1 MEGVSCRGL
10 ERSLPSLEMKRVQS
24 MSEQENN
31 PPPDSLHSLVPNHST
46 AAQMSNS
53 QQERQASSTFPQEQQ
68 ACSTSSR
75 VQPPRCP
82 LQSLTISLP
91 GVDASSSGQH
101 PYPGGDEAEEKQIP
115 ASVFQ
120 FPPPLHHNP
129 LFHHAPRQNPPFHQA
144 PHQHQP
150 LLKKESPVTCVVE
163 QEGHLCLQLRYE
175 REVFLEKNL
184 LFRCAGYKGFMRVL
198 CCS

>member
-10 ERSLPSLEMKRVQS
+10 ERALPSLEMKRVQS

-75 VQPPRCP
+75 IQPPRRP
-82 LQSLTISLP
+82 LQPLTISLP
-91 GVDASSSGQH
+91 DVDTSSSGQQ

-144 PHQHQP
+144 PYQHQP
-150 LLKKESPVTCVVE
+150 LPKKESPVTCVVE